1 MRFLWRSFFG
11 WTARKPQKAGEAT
24 TERRLGEA
32 EQNHSSC
39 SKTRVVGESRLT
51 QRLVHYQATHALAF
65 FPPSQRYWKVPLKR
79 LKTMKTTISLS
90 TPSQLETEALVTI
103 VLDHSEGPKNK
114 GAKPQLAVET
124 TDASVKPP
132 AADLLASGEMTGK
145 PFETNLLHKPAG
157 LKAKRLLLIS
167 GGAAKKFSSYDLR
180 RMAGAA
186 LRTLKAR
193 GIRSFAFIAP
203 PCIPAEEAVRA
214 IVEGALV
221 GNFDPDYYRS
231 DRKDQ
236 KIDALTILASGN
248 SDKDALEKAAI
259 ESQIIGESQN
269 FTRDLVNEPSNRMT
283 PTTLADRA
291 KKMCQEVGLK
301 CEVYGADKIK
311 ELKMGAF
318 WGVAQGSDEPP
329 ALVVMRYEPA
339 GAPEKPVL
347 GLVGKGITFDTGGIS
362 IKPADG
368 MEKMKYDMAGG
379 ATMIGVMRAIALL
392 KPKVKVIGIVC
403 ATENMPSGKAQKPGD
418 VQIAMSGKSI
428 EIINTDAE
436 GRLVLADGLHYARQ
450 LGCTHLVD
458 AATLT
463 GAVVVALGYNNAGIF
478 ANDDG
483 MYDRIHSANEKAGEK
498 MWRMP
503 LDDEY
508 KEQIRSSI
516 ADIVNS
522 GGRWGGAITA
532 AMFLKEFAEDTPW
545 IHLDIAGTAWME
557 EQKPWIAK
565 GPSGIAL
572 RSLVEFVQ
580 SFTR

>member
-1 MRFLWRSFFG
+1 
-11 WTARKPQKAGEAT
+11 
-24 TERRLGEA
+24 
-32 EQNHSSC
+32 
-39 SKTRVVGESRLT
+39 
-51 QRLVHYQATHALAF
+51 
-65 FPPSQRYWKVPLKR
+65 
-79 LKTMKTTISLS
+79 MKTTISLS
-90 TPSQLETEALVTI
+90 TPTEVETESLVAI
-103 VLDHSEGPKNK
+103 VLDQSTGNSGDKNK
-114 GAKPQLAVET
+114 KPDLKIA
-124 TDASVKPP
+124 ASDTALQSA
-132 AADLLASGEMTGK
+132 AADLLASGEVAGK
-145 PFETNLLHKPAG
+145 PFEMNLLHKPAG
-157 LKAKRLLLIS
+157 LKAKRLLLVS
-167 GGAAKKFSSYDLR
+167 AGNAKSFSAYDLR
-180 RMAGAA
+180 RIAGTAV
-186 LRTLKAR
+186 RMLKSR
-193 GIRSFAFIAP
+193 GIRSFAFVAP
-203 PCIPAEEAVRA
+203 VGMGGEQAVRA
-214 IVEGALV
+214 IVEGAHV

-236 KIDALTILASGN
+236 KIDHVTVVTSG
-248 SDKDALEKAAI
+248 DKNLLEKAAA
-259 ESQIIGESQN
+259 EAQVIGESQN

-283 PTTLADRA
+283 PTILAERA
-291 KKMCQEVGLK
+291 KKMCAEVGLK
-301 CEVYGADKIK
+301 CEVYGPDEIK
-311 ELKMGAF
+311 KMKMGAF
-318 WGVAQGSDEPP
+318 WSVAQGSDEPP
-329 ALVVMRYEPA
+329 ALIVMTYEPA
-339 GAPEKPVL
+339 GAPAKPVL

-379 ATMIGVMRAIALL
+379 ATMIGAMRALALL

-436 GRLVLADGLHYARQ
+436 GRLVLADGLFYARQ

-463 GAVVVALGYNNAGIF
+463 SAVVVALGYANAGVF
-478 ANDDG
+478 ANDDD
-483 MYDRIHSANEKAGEK
+483 MFTRFQSANAKAGEK

-516 ADIVNS
+516 ADIMNT

-557 EQKPWIAK
+557 DQKPWIAK

-572 RSLVEFVQ
+572 RSLVEFVK
-580 SFTR
+580 SFAA

>member
-1 MRFLWRSFFG
+1 
-11 WTARKPQKAGEAT
+11 
-24 TERRLGEA
+24 
-32 EQNHSSC
+32 
-39 SKTRVVGESRLT
+39 
-51 QRLVHYQATHALAF
+51 
-65 FPPSQRYWKVPLKR
+65 
-79 LKTMKTTISLS
+79 MKTTVSFSI
-90 TPSQLETEALVTI
+90 PAELETESLVAV
-103 VLDHSEGPKNK
+103 VLDHCDPAQSAKNK
-114 GAKPQLAVET
+114 NAKPQLKLDTSDSAVQAVAT
-124 TDASVKPP
+124 
-132 AADLLASGEMTGK
+132 DLLASGEVTCK
-145 PFETNLLHKPAG
+145 PFEINLLHKPAS
-157 LKAKRLLLIS
+157 LKAKRLLLVS
-167 GGAAKKFSSYDLR
+167 GGPAAKFTSYDLR
-180 RMAGAA
+180 RLAGAA
-186 LRTLKAR
+186 VRALKSR

-203 PCIPAEEAVRA
+203 PSVNAEEAVRA
-214 IVEGALV
+214 IIEGAFI

-236 KIDALTILASGN
+236 KIDTLTVITTG
-248 SDKDALEKAAI
+248 DKAAI
-259 ESQIIGESQN
+259 EKAAGEAQIIGESQN

-283 PTTLADRA
+283 PTILAERA
-291 KKMCQEVGLK
+291 KKMSDEVGLK
-301 CEVYGADKIK
+301 CEVYGAEKIK

-318 WGVAQGSDEPP
+318 WSVAQGSDEPP
-329 ALVVMRYEPA
+329 TLIVMKYEPA
-339 GAPEKPVL
+339 GAPEKPIL

-379 ATMIGVMRAIALL
+379 ATMIGAMRAIALL
-392 KPKVKVIGIVC
+392 KSKVKVIGIVC

-436 GRLVLADGLHYARQ
+436 GRLVLADGLYYARQ

-463 GAVVVALGYNNAGIF
+463 GAVVVALGYSNAGIF
-478 ANDDG
+478 ANDDA
-483 MYDRIHSANEKAGEK
+483 MYDRFHKANAKAGEK

-508 KEQIRSSI
+508 KEQIRSNI

-532 AMFLKEFAEDTPW
+532 AMFLKEFAEETPW

-565 GPSGIAL
+565 GPSGIGL
-572 RSLVEFVQ
+572 RSLVQFVKDF
-580 SFTR
+580 SA

>member
-1 MRFLWRSFFG
+1 
-11 WTARKPQKAGEAT
+11 
-24 TERRLGEA
+24 
-32 EQNHSSC
+32 
-39 SKTRVVGESRLT
+39 
-51 QRLVHYQATHALAF
+51 
-65 FPPSQRYWKVPLKR
+65 
-79 LKTMKTTISLS
+79 MKTTISLS
-90 TPSQLETEALVTI
+90 TPAEVETEALVAV
-103 VLDHSEGPKNK
+103 VLDQSQSGNSDKNK
-114 GAKPQLAVET
+114 KPELKI
-124 TDASVKPP
+124 ASGENALQSV
-132 AADLLASGEMTGK
+132 AADLLGSGEVSGK
-145 PFETNLLHKPAG
+145 PFETNLLHKPSG

-167 GGAAKKFSSYDLR
+167 GGSAKSFSAYDLR
-180 RMAGAA
+180 RLAGAA
-186 LRTLKAR
+186 ARTLKSR
-193 GIRSFAFIAP
+193 GIRSFAFLAP
-203 PCIPAEEAVRA
+203 SGLPAEDAVRA
-214 IVEGALV
+214 IVEGSHV
-221 GNFDPDYYRS
+221 GNFDPDYYRT

-236 KIDALTILASGN
+236 KIDALAVVASG
-248 SDKDALEKAAI
+248 DKDTLERAAR
-259 ESQIIGESQN
+259 EAQVIGESQN

-283 PTTLADRA
+283 PTILAERA
-291 KKMCQEVGLK
+291 KKMCGEVGLK

-311 ELKMGAF
+311 EMKMGAF
-318 WGVAQGSDEPP
+318 WSVAQGSDEPP
-329 ALVVMRYEPA
+329 ALIVMTYEPA
-339 GAPEKPVL
+339 GAPSKPVL

-379 ATMIGVMRAIALL
+379 ATMIGAMRAIALL
-392 KPKVKVIGIVC
+392 KPKVKVVGIVC

-436 GRLVLADGLHYARQ
+436 GRLVLADGLYYARQ

-463 GAVVVALGYNNAGIF
+463 GAVVVALGYANAGIF
-478 ANDDG
+478 ANDDE
-483 MYDRIHSANEKAGEK
+483 MYKRFHSANEKAGEK

-516 ADIVNS
+516 ADIMNT

-545 IHLDIAGTAWME
+545 IHLDIAGTAWTE

-572 RSLVEFVQ
+572 RSLVEFVKG
-580 SFTR
+580 FAA